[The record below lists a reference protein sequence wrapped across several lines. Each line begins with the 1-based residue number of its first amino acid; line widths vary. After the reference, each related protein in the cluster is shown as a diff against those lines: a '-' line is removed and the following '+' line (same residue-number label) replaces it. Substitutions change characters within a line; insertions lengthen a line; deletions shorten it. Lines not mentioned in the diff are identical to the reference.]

1 MRIHTHTHTH
11 TPTHTH
17 TLELPVSSGRKRLN
31 HMRSPAVNHS
41 SPRQPAVTPS
51 PISISGSDP
60 STGDRRAPE
69 TTRDNHRSSIRATS
83 SAVTFGYKAHSLS
96 QSDLICLSLLSRSVW
111 AFSGSRA
118 AMVKLGSNLSDKL
131 EKQPSADDGFD
142 NIPLIT
148 PLEVNQL
155 HKPYADKV
163 IVKTSTQYQLQQKKN
178 KLYVPN
184 IKKLNINF
192 YSDVSEK
199 AKITGLILITLAF
212 LTSLLLLLMYKA
224 MWYDQLTCP
233 EGFILK
239 KHCTP
244 AALEMYYTEQQQQQQ
259 EEDEEP
265 GVRGGAN
272 AGLYAALSHLNQV
285 KRTGPELPSPWLPVI
300 SALKEAEVAKQGGEQ
315 LKRELEGEE

>member
-1 MRIHTHTHTH
+1 
-11 TPTHTH
+11 
-17 TLELPVSSGRKRLN
+17 
-31 HMRSPAVNHS
+31 
-41 SPRQPAVTPS
+41 
-51 PISISGSDP
+51 
-60 STGDRRAPE
+60 
-69 TTRDNHRSSIRATS
+69 
-83 SAVTFGYKAHSLS
+83 
-96 QSDLICLSLLSRSVW
+96 
-111 AFSGSRA
+111 
-118 AMVKLGSNLSDKL
+118 MVKLGSNLSEKL

-155 HKPYADKV
+155 QQPFADKI
-163 IVKTSTQYQLQQKKN
+163 IVKTSTQYQLQQRKN

-233 EGFILK
+233 EGFILRQ

-259 EEDEEP
+259 EP
-265 GVRGGAN
+265 GVHGGTDT
-272 AGLYAALSHLNQV
+272 GLYAALSHLNQV

-300 SALKEAEVAKQGGEQ
+300 SALKEAEVAKQVSEPPKGV
-315 LKRELEGEE
+315 LEGEE

>member
-1 MRIHTHTHTH
+1 
-11 TPTHTH
+11 
-17 TLELPVSSGRKRLN
+17 
-31 HMRSPAVNHS
+31 
-41 SPRQPAVTPS
+41 
-51 PISISGSDP
+51 
-60 STGDRRAPE
+60 
-69 TTRDNHRSSIRATS
+69 
-83 SAVTFGYKAHSLS
+83 
-96 QSDLICLSLLSRSVW
+96 
-111 AFSGSRA
+111 
-118 AMVKLGSNLSDKL
+118 MVKLGSNLSDKL

-155 HKPYADKV
+155 QQPFADKV

-178 KLYVPN
+178 KLYLPN

-192 YSDVSEK
+192 YSDVSDK

-239 KHCTP
+239 QKHCTP
-244 AALEMYYTEQQQQQQ
+244 AALEMYYTEQQQ
-259 EEDEEP
+259 EA

-272 AGLYAALSHLNQV
+272 SGLYAALSHLNQV
-285 KRTGPELPSPWLPVI
+285 KRTGPELPSTWLPVI
-300 SALKEAEVAKQGGEQ
+300 SALKESEVAKRGSEQ
-315 LKRELEGEE
+315 MKGALEGEE

>member
-1 MRIHTHTHTH
+1 
-11 TPTHTH
+11 
-17 TLELPVSSGRKRLN
+17 
-31 HMRSPAVNHS
+31 
-41 SPRQPAVTPS
+41 
-51 PISISGSDP
+51 
-60 STGDRRAPE
+60 
-69 TTRDNHRSSIRATS
+69 
-83 SAVTFGYKAHSLS
+83 
-96 QSDLICLSLLSRSVW
+96 
-111 AFSGSRA
+111 
-118 AMVKLGSNLSDKL
+118 MVKLGSNLSDKR
-131 EKQPSADDGFD
+131 EKQPPGDDGFD

-155 HKPYADKV
+155 QRPFADKV

-199 AKITGLILITLAF
+199 VKITGLILIILAF

-239 KHCTP
+239 QKHCTP
-244 AALEMYYTEQQQQQQ
+244 AALEMYYTEQQQ
-259 EEDEEP
+259 EP
-265 GVRGGAN
+265 GVHGSTN
-272 AGLYAALSHLNQV
+272 PGLYAALSHLNQV

-300 SALKEAEVAKQGGEQ
+300 SALKEAELAKQGSEP
-315 LKRELEGEE
+315 LKGALEREE

>member
-1 MRIHTHTHTH
+1 
-11 TPTHTH
+11 
-17 TLELPVSSGRKRLN
+17 
-31 HMRSPAVNHS
+31 
-41 SPRQPAVTPS
+41 
-51 PISISGSDP
+51 
-60 STGDRRAPE
+60 
-69 TTRDNHRSSIRATS
+69 
-83 SAVTFGYKAHSLS
+83 
-96 QSDLICLSLLSRSVW
+96 
-111 AFSGSRA
+111 
-118 AMVKLGSNLSDKL
+118 MVKLGSNLSDKL
-131 EKQPSADDGFD
+131 EKQSSADDGFD

-155 HKPYADKV
+155 QQPFAEKV

-192 YSDVSEK
+192 YSDVSDK

-239 KHCTP
+239 QKHCTP

-259 EEDEEP
+259 EP
-265 GVRGGAN
+265 GLRSGTN
-272 AGLYAALSHLNQV
+272 TGLYAALSHLNQV
-285 KRTGPELPSPWLPVI
+285 KRTGPELPPPWLPVI
-300 SALKEAEVAKQGGEQ
+300 SALKEADAAKQGSEV
-315 LKRELEGEE
+315 LKGVLEGEE

>member
-1 MRIHTHTHTH
+1 
-11 TPTHTH
+11 
-17 TLELPVSSGRKRLN
+17 
-31 HMRSPAVNHS
+31 
-41 SPRQPAVTPS
+41 
-51 PISISGSDP
+51 
-60 STGDRRAPE
+60 
-69 TTRDNHRSSIRATS
+69 
-83 SAVTFGYKAHSLS
+83 
-96 QSDLICLSLLSRSVW
+96 
-111 AFSGSRA
+111 
-118 AMVKLGSNLSDKL
+118 MVKLGSNLSDKL

-155 HKPYADKV
+155 QQPFADKV
-163 IVKTSTQYQLQQKKN
+163 IVKTKTQYKLQQKKN

-239 KHCTP
+239 QKHCTP
-244 AALEMYYTEQQQQQQ
+244 AALEMYYTEQQQQ
-259 EEDEEP
+259 DI
-265 GVRGGAN
+265 RGGTN
-272 AGLYAALSHLNQV
+272 TGLYTALSHLKQV
-285 KRTGPELPSPWLPVI
+285 KGTGPELPSPWLPVI
-300 SALKEAEVAKQGGEQ
+300 SALKEAEGAKQGNEP
-315 LKRELEGEE
+315 LKGVLEGEE

>member
-1 MRIHTHTHTH
+1 
-11 TPTHTH
+11 
-17 TLELPVSSGRKRLN
+17 
-31 HMRSPAVNHS
+31 
-41 SPRQPAVTPS
+41 
-51 PISISGSDP
+51 
-60 STGDRRAPE
+60 
-69 TTRDNHRSSIRATS
+69 
-83 SAVTFGYKAHSLS
+83 
-96 QSDLICLSLLSRSVW
+96 
-111 AFSGSRA
+111 
-118 AMVKLGSNLSDKL
+118 MVKLGSNLSEKL
-131 EKQPSADDGFD
+131 EKQPFSDDGFD

-155 HKPYADKV
+155 QQPFADKI
-163 IVKTSTQYQLQQKKN
+163 IVKTSTQYQLQQKKKN

-233 EGFILK
+233 EGFILR

-259 EEDEEP
+259 QEP
-265 GVRGGAN
+265 GVHGGTDT
-272 AGLYAALSHLNQV
+272 GLYAALSHLNQV
-285 KRTGPELPSPWLPVI
+285 KRTGPELASPWLPVI
-300 SALKEAEVAKQGGEQ
+300 SALKEAEVAKQGSELPKGA
-315 LKRELEGEE
+315 LEGEE

>member
-1 MRIHTHTHTH
+1 
-11 TPTHTH
+11 
-17 TLELPVSSGRKRLN
+17 
-31 HMRSPAVNHS
+31 
-41 SPRQPAVTPS
+41 
-51 PISISGSDP
+51 
-60 STGDRRAPE
+60 
-69 TTRDNHRSSIRATS
+69 
-83 SAVTFGYKAHSLS
+83 
-96 QSDLICLSLLSRSVW
+96 
-111 AFSGSRA
+111 
-118 AMVKLGSNLSDKL
+118 MVKLGSNLSDKL
-131 EKQPSADDGFD
+131 EKQPPVDDGFD

-155 HKPYADKV
+155 QKPFTDKV

-199 AKITGLILITLAF
+199 VKITGLILITLAF

-239 KHCTP
+239 QKHCTP
-244 AALEMYYTEQQQQQQ
+244 AALEMYYTEQQQ
-259 EEDEEP
+259 EP
-265 GVRGGAN
+265 GVHGSTN

-300 SALKEAEVAKQGGEQ
+300 SALKEAEMAKQGSEP
-315 LKRELEGEE
+315 LKGALEREE

>member
-1 MRIHTHTHTH
+1 
-11 TPTHTH
+11 
-17 TLELPVSSGRKRLN
+17 
-31 HMRSPAVNHS
+31 
-41 SPRQPAVTPS
+41 
-51 PISISGSDP
+51 
-60 STGDRRAPE
+60 
-69 TTRDNHRSSIRATS
+69 
-83 SAVTFGYKAHSLS
+83 
-96 QSDLICLSLLSRSVW
+96 
-111 AFSGSRA
+111 
-118 AMVKLGSNLSDKL
+118 MVKLGSNLSDKL

-155 HKPYADKV
+155 QQSFADKV
-163 IVKTSTQYQLQQKKN
+163 IVKTSTQYQLQQQKKN

-212 LTSLLLLLMYKA
+212 LTSLLLLLMYKT

-239 KHCTP
+239 QKHCTP

-259 EEDEEP
+259 EP
-265 GVRGGAN
+265 GVHSGTN

-285 KRTGPELPSPWLPVI
+285 KRTEPELPSPWLPVI
-300 SALKEAEVAKQGGEQ
+300 SALKEAEVAKQGGEP
-315 LKRELEGEE
+315 LKGALEGEK

>member
-1 MRIHTHTHTH
+1 
-11 TPTHTH
+11 
-17 TLELPVSSGRKRLN
+17 
-31 HMRSPAVNHS
+31 
-41 SPRQPAVTPS
+41 
-51 PISISGSDP
+51 
-60 STGDRRAPE
+60 
-69 TTRDNHRSSIRATS
+69 
-83 SAVTFGYKAHSLS
+83 
-96 QSDLICLSLLSRSVW
+96 
-111 AFSGSRA
+111 
-118 AMVKLGSNLSDKL
+118 MVKLGSNLSDKL

-155 HKPYADKV
+155 QQPFADKV
-163 IVKTSTQYQLQQKKN
+163 IVKTLTQYQLPQKKKN

-244 AALEMYYTEQQQQQQ
+244 AALEMYYTEQQQQGV
-259 EEDEEP
+259 P
-265 GVRGGAN
+265 GIHDGAN
-272 AGLYAALSHLNQV
+272 TGLYAALSHLNHV
-285 KRTGPELPSPWLPVI
+285 KRTGSELPSPWLPVI
-300 SALKEAEVAKQGGEQ
+300 SALKEAEVAKQGNEPLPGG
-315 LKRELEGEE
+315 LEGEE

>member
-1 MRIHTHTHTH
+1 
-11 TPTHTH
+11 
-17 TLELPVSSGRKRLN
+17 
-31 HMRSPAVNHS
+31 
-41 SPRQPAVTPS
+41 
-51 PISISGSDP
+51 
-60 STGDRRAPE
+60 
-69 TTRDNHRSSIRATS
+69 
-83 SAVTFGYKAHSLS
+83 
-96 QSDLICLSLLSRSVW
+96 
-111 AFSGSRA
+111 
-118 AMVKLGSNLSDKL
+118 MVKLGSNLSDKL

-155 HKPYADKV
+155 QQPFADKV
-163 IVKTSTQYQLQQKKN
+163 IVKTSTQYQLPQKKN

-244 AALEMYYTEQQQQQQ
+244 AALEMYYTEQQQQGVL
-259 EEDEEP
+259 
-265 GVRGGAN
+265 GVRDGAN
-272 AGLYAALSHLNQV
+272 TGLYAALSHLNQV

-300 SALKEAEVAKQGGEQ
+300 NALKEAEVAKQGSELLPGG
-315 LKRELEGEE
+315 LEGEE

>member
-1 MRIHTHTHTH
+1 
-11 TPTHTH
+11 
-17 TLELPVSSGRKRLN
+17 
-31 HMRSPAVNHS
+31 
-41 SPRQPAVTPS
+41 
-51 PISISGSDP
+51 
-60 STGDRRAPE
+60 
-69 TTRDNHRSSIRATS
+69 
-83 SAVTFGYKAHSLS
+83 
-96 QSDLICLSLLSRSVW
+96 
-111 AFSGSRA
+111 
-118 AMVKLGSNLSDKL
+118 MVKLGSNLSDKL

-155 HKPYADKV
+155 RQQFADKV
-163 IVKTSTQYQLQQKKN
+163 IVKTLTQYQLQQKKN

-192 YSDVSEK
+192 YSDVSDK

-233 EGFILK
+233 GGFILK
-239 KHCTP
+239 EKHCTP
-244 AALEMYYTEQQQQQQ
+244 AALEMYYTDQQ
-259 EEDEEP
+259 EEQDP
-265 GVRGGAN
+265 GVRGEAN

-300 SALKEAEVAKQGGEQ
+300 SALKEAEAAKQSSEQ
-315 LKRELEGEE
+315 LKGALEREE